1 MTYLWIMK
9 TIFQKNMELWII
21 SNGTCRI
28 TRLKE
33 QFTIS
38 VNMIIIYSY
47 IKIIILIQGPEYFL
61 NSKKR
66 LKFN

>member
-1 MTYLWIMK
+1 MDHEDNFSKKYGTLDYI
-9 TIFQKNMELWII
+9 
-21 SNGTCRI
+21 NGTCRI

-47 IKIIILIQGPEYFL
+47 IKIT
-61 NSKKR
+61 
-66 LKFN
+66 

>member
-9 TIFQKNMELWII
+9 TIFQKNIELWII

-38 VNMIIIYSY
+38 VNMKIIYSY
-47 IKIIILIQGPEYFL
+47 IKII
-61 NSKKR
+61 
-66 LKFN
+66 LK